1 MKTSSKKKKLNHFL
15 AVWDMYGLESLH
27 DVLHAKKL
35 HDEWEKAKVLAILKE
50 EKIPP
55 APKIIPLN
63 TLLMRARVNSPRFY
77 EIYEFATPFSFQEIS
92 KMFKEDPQT
101 MADTVRKVGYKIYSD
116 RVEIDKRV
124 IV

>member
-1 MKTSSKKKKLNHFL
+1 MPSSKKKKLNHFL

-50 EKIPP
+50 EELPP
-55 APKIIPLN
+55 APRIIPLN
-63 TLLMRARVNSPRFY
+63 ALLLRARVNTHRCY
-77 EIYEFATPFSFQEIS
+77 EIYEFATPFSFQEIK
-92 KMFKEDPQT
+92 KMFEEDPQT
-101 MADTVRKVGYKIYSD
+101 IADSIREIGYKVYSD
-116 RVEIDKRV
+116 RLAVDKRV

>member
-1 MKTSSKKKKLNHFL
+1 MPSSKKKKLNHFL

-27 DVLHAKKL
+27 DVLYAKKL

-50 EKIPP
+50 EPIPP
-55 APKIIPLN
+55 APRIIPLN
-63 TLLMRARVNSPRFY
+63 TLLMRARVNSHRFY

>member
-1 MKTSSKKKKLNHFL
+1 MPSSKKKKLNHFL
-15 AVWDMYGLESLH
+15 AVWDMHGLESLH

-55 APKIIPLN
+55 APRIIPLN
-63 TLLMRARVNSPRFY
+63 ALLLRARYNSHRHY
-77 EIYEFATPFSFQEIS
+77 EIYEFATPFSFQEIK
-92 KMFKEDPQT
+92 KMFEEDPQT
-101 MADTVRKVGYKIYSD
+101 MANTVREVGYKIHSD
-116 RVEIDKRV
+116 RVDVDTRV

>member
-1 MKTSSKKKKLNHFL
+1 MPSSKKKKLNHFL

-50 EKIPP
+50 EELPSQP
-55 APKIIPLN
+55 RTIPLN
-63 TLLMRARVNSPRFY
+63 ALLLRARMNTHRCY
-77 EIYEFATPFSFQEIS
+77 EIYEFATPFSFKEIE

-101 MADTVRKVGYKIYSD
+101 MANTVREVGYKIHSD

>member
-1 MKTSSKKKKLNHFL
+1 MPSSKKKKLNHFL

-27 DVLHAKKL
+27 DVLYAKKL

-50 EKIPP
+50 EELPSQP
-55 APKIIPLN
+55 RTIPLN
-63 TLLMRARVNSPRFY
+63 ALLLRARYNSHRHY
-77 EIYEFATPFSFQEIS
+77 EIYEFTTHFSFQEI
-92 KMFKEDPQT
+92 KNMFKEDPQT
-101 MADTVRKVGYKIYSD
+101 MANTVREVGYKIHSD

>member
-1 MKTSSKKKKLNHFL
+1 MPSSKKKKLNHFL

-50 EKIPP
+50 EELPSQP
-55 APKIIPLN
+55 RTIPLN
-63 TLLMRARVNSPRFY
+63 VLLLRARVNSHRYY
-77 EIYEFATPFSFQEIS
+77 EIYEFTTPFSFQEI
-92 KMFKEDPQT
+92 KNMFKEDPQT
-101 MADTVRKVGYKIYSD
+101 MANTVREVGYKIYSD
-116 RVEIDKRV
+116 LVEIDKRV

>member
-1 MKTSSKKKKLNHFL
+1 MPSSKKKKPNHFL

-35 HDEWEKAKVLAILKE
+35 LDEWEKGKMMAILKE
-50 EKIPP
+50 ELYPP
-55 APKIIPLN
+55 QPRTIPLN
-63 TLLMRARVNSPRFY
+63 VLLLRARVNTHRCY
-77 EIYEFATPFSFQEIS
+77 EIYEFTTPFSFKEIE

-101 MADTVRKVGYKIYSD
+101 MADSIREIGYKVYSD
-116 RVEIDKRV
+116 RLAVDKRV